1 MRQVTVFLGALAL
14 AALAA
19 GAGYAQSPINYWEY
33 IDTSVIPT
41 GGPGPNTTD
50 PNATTE
56 GCIWINTGGT
66 LSLVSQDINAQLI
79 VDSPTVGWTPLIGSP
94 VNGVPLSAGTPTT
107 STLLL
112 SSGYDS
118 YTGGSTAYG
127 DITFWEPGEL
137 FDVNGTP
144 YAVPG
149 ATTPGPFE
157 FQILTWTGTQYTSY
171 AAAVGKPNTYTG
183 RSGVFAE
190 NTCYSIMPPFPNFGW
205 INNMPAFTMQQQLPG
220 DANGDGKVDINDLT
234 IVPTNFGQTG
244 MTWGQGDFIGD
255 GRVDI
260 NDLTIVLTSFG
271 YAVTAA
277 CGLAA
282 VPEPSALVLIG
293 VGVVSLLACGRG
305 GTGEAR

>member
-1 MRQVTVFLGALAL
+1 MC
-14 AALAA
+14 
-19 GAGYAQSPINYWEY
+19 P
-33 IDTSVIPT
+33 D
-41 GGPGPNTTD
+41 
-50 PNATTE
+50 
-56 GCIWINTGGT
+56 
-66 LSLVSQDINAQLI
+66 
-79 VDSPTVGWTPLIGSP
+79 
-94 VNGVPLSAGTPTT
+94 AGTPTT

-234 IVPTNFGQTG
+234 IVLANYNQTG
-244 MTWGQGDFIGD
+244 MNWNGGDFTGS
-255 GRVDI
+255 GTVDI
-260 NDLTIVLTSFG
+260 NDLTIVLAHYNQSVG
-271 YAVTAA
+271 SGGAA
-277 CGLAA
+277 GVGT
-282 VPEPSALVLIG
+282 VPEPGAGPAGPGADRSAALG
-293 VGVVSLLACGRG
+293 GAASPAQAGERDASAKRKQEAETLARN
-305 GTGEAR
+305 ASQ